1 MAICSSDAGHWLA
14 EHFFDHGAA
23 DSNAF
28 ESGSRLSAFF
38 GSSGLLFSAS
48 GTTILALNS
57 AGETLVIGRFK
68 NSQSS

>member
-1 MAICSSDAGHWLA
+1 MAVYGCHAWDRLEKHDFYHCIAI
-14 EHFFDHGAA
+14 FD
-23 DSNAF
+23 AF
-28 ESGSRLSAFF
+28 EDRSRLSAFF
-38 GSSGLLFSAS
+38 RSSGLLFSAS